1 MKKFSEIQYTRPD
14 FEQFKKDFLA
24 ILEDIQTA
32 TSFEEQ
38 KELIYKI
45 NILNNQ
51 FDTASNLI
59 YIRHSIDTRDTFYE
73 AEKEWLDITL
83 PELSL
88 FSEKYYRAIVNSKFR
103 KELKKEFG
111 KQLFTI
117 ADFQIKQIDDSIV
130 EDRKE
135 ENKLC
140 SQYAKLMAS
149 AKIDWNGEELNLSQ
163 LVPYK
168 VSSDR
173 AVRKKAADAVF
184 NFMGNNVDEL
194 DSIYDKLTQLRHG
207 MAKKLGLD
215 NFVQL
220 GYYQMMRSDY
230 TPQMVANY
238 RKKVQDLIVPLV
250 EKLNKRQAKRIGLDS
265 LKHYDT
271 GFRFKT
277 GNPEPKG
284 NPDWIIENGKKM
296 YQELS
301 PETDEFFSFMT
312 KYELMDL
319 VTKKGKETGGYC
331 TNLADYGAPFIFSNF
346 NGTSGDIDVLTHE
359 AGHAF
364 QAYQSRHFK
373 VSEYYWPTSESAEI
387 HSMSM
392 EFFTWPWMNLFF
404 KEDEEKYKFQHL
416 AGALKFLPYG
426 VSVDEFQHR
435 VYENPDMSPAQ
446 RRAVWSEIEK
456 KYQPNLDYDGN
467 QYAENGGRWQ
477 QQSHIYEVPFYY
489 IDYTLAQVC
498 ALQFWV
504 KMQEDYKSAW
514 KDYLTL
520 CKAGGSMSFLKLVEL
535 AGLKSPFEEGT
546 IEEVVAKVEAYL
558 DNVDDSNF

>member
-1 MKKFSEIQYTRPD
+1 MKKFSEIKYTRPD
-14 FEQFKKDFLA
+14 FNALKKDFSA
-24 ILEDIQTA
+24 ILEKIKKAD
-32 TSFEEQ
+32 SYNVQ
-38 KELIYKI
+38 KELIYEINKI
-45 NILNNQ
+45 NNN
-51 FDTASNLI
+51 FDTAANLI
-59 YIRHSIDTRDTFYE
+59 YIRYSINTRDKFYE
-73 AEKEWLDITL
+73 AEKEWLDKTL
-83 PELSL
+83 PEFSL
-88 FSEKYYRAIVNSKFR
+88 FAEKYYKAIVDSKFR
-103 KELKKEFG
+103 KELEKEFG
-111 KQLFTI
+111 EQLFTI
-117 ADFQIKQIDDSIV
+117 ADFQIKQIDDRIV

-135 ENKLC
+135 ENKLI
-140 SQYAKLMAS
+140 SQYSKLLAS

-173 AVRKKAADAVF
+173 ATRKKASDAVF
-184 NFMGNNVDEL
+184 NFLGDNSKEL
-194 DSIYDKLTQLRHG
+194 DTIFDKLTHLRHG
-207 MAKKLGLD
+207 MAKKIGLD
-215 NFVQL
+215 NFVEL

-230 TPQMVANY
+230 TPEMVANY
-238 RKKVQDLIVPLV
+238 RKKVQNLIVPLV

-265 LKHYDT
+265 LKHYDES
-271 GFRFKT
+271 FRFKS

-296 YQELS
+296 YKELS

-331 TNLADYGAPFIFSNF
+331 TFLANYGAPFIFSNF

-364 QAYQSRHFK
+364 QVYQSSHFK
-373 VSEYYWPTSESAEI
+373 VGEYYWPTSESAEI

-426 VSVDEFQHR
+426 VTVDEFQHR
-435 VYENPDMSPAQ
+435 VYENPDMTPEE
-446 RRAVWSEIEK
+446 RRAVWREIEM
-456 KYQPNLDYDGN
+456 KYKPNLDYDGN
-467 QYAENGGRWQ
+467 KYAEAGGRWQ
-477 QQSHIYEVPFYY
+477 QQAHIYEMPFYY

-514 KDYLTL
+514 NDYLRL
-520 CKAGGSMSFLKLVEL
+520 CKAGGSMSFLKLVKL
-535 AGLKSPFEEGT
+535 AGLKSPFEDGT
-546 IEEVVAKVEAYL
+546 IEEVVEKVEAYL
-558 DNVDDSNF
+558 DNVDDSKF

>member
-1 MKKFSEIQYTRPD
+1 MKKFSEIKYTRPD
-14 FEQFKKDFLA
+14 FNALKKDFSA
-24 ILEDIQTA
+24 ILEKIKKAD
-32 TSFEEQ
+32 SYNVQ
-38 KELIYKI
+38 KELIYEINKI
-45 NILNNQ
+45 NNN
-51 FDTASNLI
+51 FDTAANLI
-59 YIRHSIDTRDTFYE
+59 YIRYSINTRDKFYE
-73 AEKEWLDITL
+73 AEKEWLDKTL
-83 PELSL
+83 PEFSL
-88 FSEKYYRAIVNSKFR
+88 FAEKYYKAIVDSKFR
-103 KELKKEFG
+103 KDLEKEFG
-111 KQLFTI
+111 EQLFTI
-117 ADFQIKQIDDSIV
+117 ADFQIKQIDDRIV

-135 ENKLC
+135 ENKLI
-140 SQYAKLMAS
+140 SQYSKLLAS

-173 AVRKKAADAVF
+173 ATRKKASDAVF
-184 NFMGNNVDEL
+184 NFLGDNSKEL
-194 DSIYDKLTQLRHG
+194 DTIFDKLTHLRHG
-207 MAKKLGLD
+207 MAKKIGLD
-215 NFVQL
+215 NFVEL

-230 TPQMVANY
+230 TPEMVANY
-238 RKKVQDLIVPLV
+238 RKKVQNLIVPLV

-265 LKHYDT
+265 LKHYDES
-271 GFRFKT
+271 FRFKS

-296 YQELS
+296 YKELS

-331 TNLADYGAPFIFSNF
+331 TFLANYGAPFIFSNF

-364 QAYQSRHFK
+364 QVYQSSHFK
-373 VSEYYWPTSESAEI
+373 VGEYYWPTSESAEI

-426 VSVDEFQHR
+426 VTVDEFQHR
-435 VYENPDMSPAQ
+435 VYENPDMTPEE
-446 RRAVWSEIEK
+446 RRAVWREIEM
-456 KYQPNLDYDGN
+456 KYKPNLDYDGN
-467 QYAENGGRWQ
+467 KYAEAGGRWQ
-477 QQSHIYEVPFYY
+477 QQAHIYEMPFYY

-514 KDYLTL
+514 NDYLRL
-520 CKAGGSMSFLKLVEL
+520 CKAGGSMSFLKLVKL
-535 AGLKSPFEEGT
+535 AGLKSPFEDGT
-546 IEEVVAKVEAYL
+546 IEEVVEKVEAYL
-558 DNVDDSNF
+558 DNVDDSKF

>member
-1 MKKFSEIQYTRPD
+1 MKKFSEIKYTRPD
-14 FEQFKKDFLA
+14 FNTLKKDFLA
-24 ILEDIQTA
+24 ILEKIKKAD
-32 TSFEEQ
+32 SYNVQ
-38 KELIYKI
+38 KELIYEINKI
-45 NILNNQ
+45 NND
-51 FDTASNLI
+51 FDTAANLI
-59 YIRHSIDTRDTFYE
+59 YIRYSINTRDKFYE
-73 AEKEWLDITL
+73 AEKEWLDKTL
-83 PELSL
+83 PEFSL
-88 FSEKYYRAIVNSKFR
+88 FAEKYYKAIVDSKFR
-103 KELKKEFG
+103 KDLEKEFG
-111 KQLFTI
+111 EQLFTI
-117 ADFQIKQIDDSIV
+117 AHFQIKQIDDRIV

-135 ENKLC
+135 ENKLI
-140 SQYAKLMAS
+140 SQYSKLLAS

-173 AVRKKAADAVF
+173 ATRKKASDAVF
-184 NFMGNNVDEL
+184 NFLGDNSKEL
-194 DSIYDKLTQLRHG
+194 DTIFDKLTHLRHG
-207 MAKKLGLD
+207 MAKKIGLD
-215 NFVQL
+215 NFVEL

-230 TPQMVANY
+230 TPEMVANY
-238 RKKVQDLIVPLV
+238 RKKVQNLIVPLV

-265 LKHYDT
+265 LKHYDES
-271 GFRFKT
+271 FRFKS

-296 YQELS
+296 YKELS

-331 TNLADYGAPFIFSNF
+331 TFLANYGAPFIFSNF

-364 QAYQSRHFK
+364 QVYQSSHFK
-373 VSEYYWPTSESAEI
+373 VGEYYWPTSESAEI

-426 VSVDEFQHR
+426 VTVDEFQHR
-435 VYENPDMSPAQ
+435 VYENPDMTPEE
-446 RRAVWSEIEK
+446 RRAVWREIEM
-456 KYQPNLDYDGN
+456 KYKPNLDYDGN
-467 QYAENGGRWQ
+467 KYAEAGGRWQ
-477 QQSHIYEVPFYY
+477 QQAHIYEMPFYY

-514 KDYLTL
+514 NDYLRL
-520 CKAGGSMSFLKLVEL
+520 CKAGGSMSFLKLVKL
-535 AGLKSPFEEGT
+535 AGLKSPFEDGT
-546 IEEVVAKVEAYL
+546 IEEVVEKVEAYL
-558 DNVDDSNF
+558 DNVDDSKF

>member
-1 MKKFSEIQYTRPD
+1 MKKFSEIKYTRPD
-14 FEQFKKDFLA
+14 FNTLKKDFLA
-24 ILEDIQTA
+24 ILEKIKKAD
-32 TSFEEQ
+32 SYNVQ
-38 KELIYKI
+38 KELIYEINKI
-45 NILNNQ
+45 NNN
-51 FDTASNLI
+51 FDTAANLI
-59 YIRHSIDTRDTFYE
+59 YIRYSINTRDKFYE
-73 AEKEWLDITL
+73 AEKEWLDKTL
-83 PELSL
+83 PEFSL
-88 FSEKYYRAIVNSKFR
+88 FAEKYYKAIVDSKFR
-103 KELKKEFG
+103 KDLEKEFG
-111 KQLFTI
+111 EQLFTI
-117 ADFQIKQIDDSIV
+117 ADFQIKQIDDRIV

-135 ENKLC
+135 ENKLI
-140 SQYAKLMAS
+140 SQYSKLLAS

-173 AVRKKAADAVF
+173 ATRKKASDAVF
-184 NFMGNNVDEL
+184 NFLGDNSKEL
-194 DSIYDKLTQLRHG
+194 DTIFDKLTHLRHG
-207 MAKKLGLD
+207 MAKKIGLD
-215 NFVQL
+215 NFVEL

-230 TPQMVANY
+230 TPEMVANY
-238 RKKVQDLIVPLV
+238 RKKVQNLIVPLV

-265 LKHYDT
+265 LKHYDES
-271 GFRFKT
+271 FRFKS

-284 NPDWIIENGKKM
+284 NPDWIIENGNKM
-296 YQELS
+296 YKELS

-331 TNLADYGAPFIFSNF
+331 TFLANYGAPFIFSNF

-364 QAYQSRHFK
+364 QVYQSSHFK
-373 VSEYYWPTSESAEI
+373 VGEYYWPTSESAEI

-426 VSVDEFQHR
+426 VTVDEFQHR
-435 VYENPDMSPAQ
+435 VYENPDMTPEE
-446 RRAVWSEIEK
+446 RRAVWREIEM
-456 KYQPNLDYDGN
+456 KYKPNLDYDGN
-467 QYAENGGRWQ
+467 KYAEAGGRWQ
-477 QQSHIYEVPFYY
+477 QQAHIYEMPFYY

-514 KDYLTL
+514 NDYLRL
-520 CKAGGSMSFLKLVEL
+520 CKAGGSMSFLKLVKL
-535 AGLKSPFEEGT
+535 AGLKSPFEDGT
-546 IEEVVAKVEAYL
+546 IEEVVEKVEAYL
-558 DNVDDSNF
+558 DNVDDSKF

>member
-1 MKKFSEIQYTRPD
+1 MKKFSEIEYSRPN
-14 FEQFKKDFLA
+14 FELFKSDFLE
-24 ILEDIQTA
+24 ILENIKAANTYD
-32 TSFEEQ
+32 SQ
-38 KELIYKI
+38 KELIYEI
-45 NILNNQ
+45 NRLNNE
-51 FDTASNLI
+51 FDTAVNII
-59 YIRHSIDTRDTFYE
+59 YIRHSIETRDQFYE

-88 FSEKYYRAIVNSKFR
+88 FSEKYYRVIVKSKFR
-103 KELKKEFG
+103 AELEKEFG
-111 KQLFTI
+111 EQLFTI
-117 ADFQIKQIDDSIV
+117 ADFQIKQIDDRIV

-140 SQYAKLMAS
+140 SQYSKLLAS

-163 LVPYK
+163 LHPYT

-173 AVRKKAADAVF
+173 ATRKKAADAKF
-184 NFMGNNVDEL
+184 NFLGEKGEEL
-194 DSIYDKLTQLRHG
+194 DKIFDDLTHLRDG
-207 MAKKLGLD
+207 MAKKIGLD
-215 NFVQL
+215 NFVEL

-230 TPQMVANY
+230 TPEMVAKY

-265 LKHYDT
+265 LKHYDE
-271 GFRFKT
+271 GFRFKS

-284 NPDWIIENGKKM
+284 PPEWIVENGKKM
-296 YQELS
+296 YKELS

-319 VTKKGKETGGYC
+319 ETKKGKETGGYC
-331 TNLADYGAPFIFSNF
+331 TSLASYGAPFIFSNF

-373 VSEYYWPTSESAEI
+373 VSEYFWPTSESAEI

-392 EFFTWPWMNLFF
+392 EFFTWPWMELFF
-404 KEDEEKYKFQHL
+404 KEDAGKYKFQHL

-435 VYENPDMSPAQ
+435 VYEKPDMTPVE
-446 RRAVWSEIEK
+446 RRTVWREIEM
-456 KYQPNLDYDGN
+456 KYKPNLDYDGN
-467 QYAENGGRWQ
+467 ESAEEGRRWQ
-477 QQSHIYEVPFYY
+477 QQAHIYEMPFYY

-504 KMQEDYKSAW
+504 KMQEDFKGAW

-535 AGLKSPFEEGT
+535 ANLKSPFEDGA
-546 IEEVVAKVEAYL
+546 IEEVAAKVEEYL
-558 DNVDDSNF
+558 DSVDDSKF